1 MPVSRNALIRYKT
14 IDNCLRNRYRRW
26 TLDDLIEACSD
37 ALAEYEGIYKGIS
50 RRTIQGDLQ
59 VMRSEKLGYN
69 APIVVVD
76 KKFYTYEDPDYSI
89 TNSPLSETDIERM
102 SEAVEVLK
110 QLSGFAQFAEM
121 EALIS
126 RLEDRVSVTRHS
138 STPVIFFER
147 NDHLKGL
154 NHIRTLYQY
163 IIEKKA
169 LKISYLPF
177 TARQPRVLI
186 VSPYILKEYRNRWFL
201 LGKVKGK
208 NALRIMALDRI
219 ENIERA
225 YGEPI
230 ETLPDFHPDTF
241 FDDVIGVTKSL
252 QDKPSEIIFTVKGE
266 QSQYVLTKPLHSSQR
281 VLERHKKDRSITFA
295 MNVVMN
301 YELERVL
308 LGYGDNI
315 KILQPPSLARQLQEI
330 HRQAAEQ
337 YDAGMDGGTTIS
349 VQPGGD

>member
-26 TLDDLIEACSD
+26 TLDDLIEACSE

-69 APIVVVD
+69 APIVVID

-102 SEAVEVLK
+102 SEAVAVLK

-121 EALIS
+121 DALIS

-138 STPVIFFER
+138 SSPVIFFER
-147 NDHLKGL
+147 NDNLRGL
-154 NHIRTLYQY
+154 NLISSLYQHIIDKRTL
-163 IIEKKA
+163 
-169 LKISYLPF
+169 KIGYLPF
-177 TARQPRVLI
+177 TARQPRNLT

-201 LGKVKGK
+201 LCKVKGV

-219 ENIERA
+219 ESVEKA
-225 YGEPI
+225 YGEPF
-230 ETLPDFHPDTF
+230 ETLPGFHPETF
-241 FDDVIGVTKSL
+241 FNDVIGVTKSL
-252 QDKPSEIIFTVKGE
+252 QDKPSEIIFTVKGD

-295 MNVVMN
+295 MNVVIN

-308 LGYGDNI
+308 LGYGDYI
-315 KILQPPSLARQLQEI
+315 KVLQPPSLAQRLQEI

-337 YDAGMDGGTTIS
+337 YGS
-349 VQPGGD
+349 

>member
-26 TLDDLIEACSD
+26 TLDDLVEACSD

-76 KKFYTYEDPDYSI
+76 KKFYTYDDPDYSI

-138 STPVIFFER
+138 GSPVIFFER
-147 NDHLKGL
+147 NDNLRGL
-154 NHIRTLYQY
+154 NHIRPLYQY
-163 IIEKKA
+163 IV
-169 LKISYLPF
+169 
-177 TARQPRVLI
+177 VLFNI
-186 VSPYILKEYRNRWFL
+186 HNQIITILK
-201 LGKVKGK
+201 
-208 NALRIMALDRI
+208 
-219 ENIERA
+219 
-225 YGEPI
+225 
-230 ETLPDFHPDTF
+230 
-241 FDDVIGVTKSL
+241 
-252 QDKPSEIIFTVKGE
+252 
-266 QSQYVLTKPLHSSQR
+266 
-281 VLERHKKDRSITFA
+281 
-295 MNVVMN
+295 
-301 YELERVL
+301 
-308 LGYGDNI
+308 
-315 KILQPPSLARQLQEI
+315 
-330 HRQAAEQ
+330 
-337 YDAGMDGGTTIS
+337 
-349 VQPGGD
+349 

>member
-69 APIVVVD
+69 APIIVVD
-76 KKFYTYEDPDYSI
+76 KKYYTYEDPDYSI
-89 TNSPLSETDIERM
+89 TSSPLSETDIERM

-121 EALIS
+121 DALIS
-126 RLEDRVSVTRHS
+126 RLEDRVSVTRHI

-147 NDHLKGL
+147 NDHLRGL
-154 NHIRTLYQY
+154 NHIRPLYQY
-163 IIEKKA
+163 IVEKKT

-177 TARQPRVLI
+177 TARQPRTLI
-186 VSPYILKEYRNRWFL
+186 VSPFILKEYRNRWFL
-201 LGKVKGK
+201 LGKVKGIK
-208 NALRIMALDRI
+208 ALRIMALDRI
-219 ENIERA
+219 ENVERA
-225 YGEPI
+225 YGETF
-230 ETLPDFHPDTF
+230 ETLDGFYPETF
-241 FDDVIGVTKSL
+241 FNDVIGVTKSL
-252 QDKPSEIIFTVKGE
+252 QDKPSEITFVVKGD
-266 QSQYVLTKPLHSSQR
+266 QAQYVLTKPLHSSQR

-295 MNVVMN
+295 MKVVIN

-315 KILQPPSLARQLQEI
+315 RVLQPPSLAKRLAEI
-330 HRQAAEQ
+330 HQQAAEQ
-337 YDAGMDGGTTIS
+337 YKETED
-349 VQPGGD
+349 